1 VAVTERSTTRFSERE
16 SLPALRYVGAVDHFR
31 TLARVLAT
39 LLVVVPVALAITPWQ
54 QNISASGDVIAYAP
68 EERIQDIHAP
78 IDGRVQRW
86 AVQEGSEVE
95 AGDVLVEMADND
107 PELMQRLDRERDAI
121 VDNLRAAESKVLF
134 YEGKV
139 AGLESTRTNA
149 VEAARLR
156 IDVADEK
163 IAAAE
168 QALQAAEATRQT
180 AQLNHDR
187 RTRLNERGLASDR
200 DFELAE
206 LALASARADADRA
219 SATLRAERSSRRALE
234 ADLRRTDA
242 DFTTKIQEARAE
254 LEDARSSEA
263 KARAELAKMDVA
275 VARQARQVITAPIA
289 GTVFSIVAGQ
299 GGELI
304 KAGTTVAV
312 LVPRT
317 TKDVVELFVDGRDV
331 PLISAGRPV
340 RLQFEGWPALQF
352 AGWPSIAVGTFG
364 GRVLLVDATGD
375 ESGRFRILVE
385 EDPEGEP
392 WPDRV
397 FLRQGTL
404 ANGWVLLDQVPLGY
418 ELWRQFNGFP
428 PTLIDGKPVAKV
440 KKKVGL

>member
-1 VAVTERSTTRFSERE
+1 MSERPLE
-16 SLPALRYVGAVDHFR
+16 RFRRREALPALRYVGDANSYR
-31 TLARVLAT
+31 TLARILTGLLVGIPVVLA
-39 LLVVVPVALAITPWQ
+39 VIPWQ

-68 EERIQDIHAP
+68 EERIQNIHAP
-78 IDGRVQRW
+78 IDGRVERW
-86 AVQEGSEVE
+86 AVQEGSVVE

-107 PELMQRLDRERDAI
+107 PELLGRMVQEREALADTQ
-121 VDNLRAAESKVLF
+121 RAAEAKVLF
-134 YEGKV
+134 YEGKID
-139 AGLESTRTNA
+139 GLELTRSSA
-149 VEAARLR
+149 LEAARMRL
-156 IDVADEK
+156 DVADEK

-168 QALQAAEATRQT
+168 QALRAAEATRQT
-180 AQLNHDR
+180 AELNHAR
-187 RTRLNERGLASDR
+187 RSQLNERGLASDR
-200 DFELAE
+200 DFELAD
-206 LALASARADADRA
+206 LALASARAEADRA
-219 SATLRAERSSRRALE
+219 AAALRAERNARMALE
-234 ADLRRTDA
+234 AELRRTDA
-242 DFTTKIQEARAE
+242 DFTTKVQEARAE
-254 LEDARSSEA
+254 LEEGRSSAA
-263 KARAELAKMDVA
+263 KARAELTKMDVRMS
-275 VARQARQVITAPIA
+275 RQASQVITAPIA
-289 GTVFSIVAGQ
+289 GTVYSIVAGQ
-299 GGELI
+299 GGELL
-304 KAGTTVAV
+304 KAGDTLAV

-364 GRVLLVDATGD
+364 GRVMLVDATGD
-375 ESGRFRILVE
+375 ELGRFRILVE
-385 EDPEGEP
+385 EDPEDDP